1 MSNEAIKKELI
12 DLINKISDNRALILI
27 LRFVKGKL

>member
-1 MSNEAIKKELI
+1 MTNEAIKKELI
-12 DLINKISDNRALILI
+12 DLINIISDNRALVLI